1 MQSRYVVRGWRKR
14 FELTTFLFWTG
25 KNLRTTLLTFLFG
38 IEVLGSINIT
48 FLPGGHST
56 NPLWRSILEEHHRYL
71 ATTIILLTL
80 IYAASI
86 FCVAFSRTCFR
97 KKNIACRI

>member
-38 IEVLGSINIT
+38 IELLGAINIR
-48 FLPGGHST
+48 FLPGVHST
-56 NPLWRSILEEHHRYL
+56 NPLWRSLLEGHHRYL
-71 ATTIILLTL
+71 TTTIILLTL
-80 IYAASI
+80 VYATSI
-86 FCVAFSRTCFR
+86 LYVAFSLTCFR
-97 KKNIACRI
+97 KKNIACRV